1 MVELAAFGLKLLGWG
16 KALLSW
22 VQSLPW
28 YVIALAVCVVVILVE
43 RHEWTSAEATVAKQS
58 AQLAQDRKDIAGYQH
73 DFQTDAT
80 SIKELEG
87 DVAAQNAAVDGYKAQ
102 TAAAQ
107 QSAALARA
115 QAAQAAQAAQG
126 RVAAIAKL
134 KAAQSR
140 PVINDCPA
148 PAAHNDTKGQL

>member
-1 MVELAAFGLKLLGWG
+1 MLSLASIGLKLLGWG

-28 YVIALAVCVVVILVE
+28 YVIALAVCAVVILVE
-43 RHEWTSAEATVAKQS
+43 RHEWTSAEAIVAKQS

-73 DFQTDAT
+73 DLQTDAT

-87 DVAAQNAAVDGYKAQ
+87 DVAAQNAAVDSYKAQ
-102 TAAAQ
+102 TTAAQ

-115 QAAQAAQAAQG
+115 QAAQAAQG
-126 RVAAIAKL
+126 RVAAINEL